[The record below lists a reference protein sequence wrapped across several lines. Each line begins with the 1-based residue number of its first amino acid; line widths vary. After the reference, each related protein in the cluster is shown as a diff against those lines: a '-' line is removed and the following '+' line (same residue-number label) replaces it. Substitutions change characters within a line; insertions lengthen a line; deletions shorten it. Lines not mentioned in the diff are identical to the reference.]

1 MPYTI
6 SDTTKDR
13 ALSMEEVL
21 TLLGELASSKE
32 IAKNARAVIVRQRKQ
47 RELSGLPFDT
57 GFAMGLCFALGAF
70 SGVCEEGENK

>member
-21 TLLGELASSKE
+21 DKLEELATSKE
-32 IAKNARAVIVRQRKQ
+32 IAKNARVVIARQREQ

-70 SGVCEEGENK
+70 SGVCEEGERV

>member
-13 ALSMEEVL
+13 ALSMEEVIM
-21 TLLGELASSKE
+21 LLGELASSKE
-32 IAKNARAVIVRQRKQ
+32 IAKNARAVIVRQREQ

-57 GFAMGLCFALGAF
+57 GFACGLSFALGAF
-70 SGVCEEGENK
+70 SGVCEEGESK